1 MKTVKIGTSEMNLQ
15 SLKSLTPSFNKF
27 FEWAAETFTVDYHKQ
42 LEAHLEDADNHHDL
56 ERRMQ
61 VLMRRG
67 MM

>member
-1 MKTVKIGTSEMNLQ
+1 MIMNLA
-15 SLKSLTPSFNKF
+15 SLKSLTPSFEQF
-27 FEWAAETFTVDYHKQ
+27 FDWAAKTFTVDYRKQ

-61 VLMRRG
+61 ILMRRG